1 MPPSSSASLCALCV
15 KMPSAVAVRPA
26 PCSGLCELTSIPRFM
41 PRTGKVSSRRVYD
54 GKTIHVD
61 LDTVRFPDGST
72 GDLEMV
78 RHPGAAAVLPFLSDP
93 AGDDPQVLLLKQ
105 YRYAADGFI
114 YEIPAGKL
122 DDGEDPAAC
131 ARREL
136 LEETGC
142 TANHIDRL
150 TMIHTT
156 PGFTDERIHLFMA
169 TGLEHGDTA
178 HEAHEFIST
187 EKMTLSRV
195 LELIEEGAISDSKT
209 VCAVL
214 FAAGFR
220 AAGRS

>member
-1 MPPSSSASLCALCV
+1 MPQP
-15 KMPSAVAVRPA
+15 
-26 PCSGLCELTSIPRFM
+26 
-41 PRTGKVSSRRVYD
+41 GKVSSRRVYD
-54 GKTIHVD
+54 GKTIDVD

-142 TANHIDRL
+142 TADRVEPL

-169 TGLEHGDTA
+169 TGLEQGDTA
-178 HEAHEFIST
+178 HEAHEFISI
-187 EKMTLSRV
+187 EKMTLSRA
-195 LELIEEGAISDSKT
+195 LELIQEGAISDSKT
-209 VCAVL
+209 VCAIL

-220 AAGRS
+220 APGRA